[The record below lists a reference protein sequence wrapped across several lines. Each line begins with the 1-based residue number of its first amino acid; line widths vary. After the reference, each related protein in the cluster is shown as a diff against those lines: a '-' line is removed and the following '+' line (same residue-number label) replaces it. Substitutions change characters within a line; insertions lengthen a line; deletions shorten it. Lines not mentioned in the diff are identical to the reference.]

1 MHFADRMNL
10 ADVRVSCEYEV
21 RGETLTLSE
30 IRIAGIEW
38 NLFPKDV
45 QDEALNFL
53 TVVVRDHHSKRGND
67 VAF

>member
-1 MHFADRMNL
+1 MHFADRMNIEK
-10 ADVRVSCEYEV
+10 VRVSCEYEV

-30 IRIAGIEW
+30 IRIAGIDF
-38 NLFPKDV
+38 NQFSKDV

-53 TVVVRDHHSKRGND
+53 TVVVRDHHKRGTD